1 MVLELF
7 LDLYSAPCRAI
18 YIFTRKNSIPFEM
31 HPVELAQGEHLK
43 PEFLKV
49 NPLGKV
55 PALRDGDF
63 LVAESPARRLQSGSG
78 CRPPPRPGQPG
89 CNRGRP
95 RLEGSPSPD
104 V

>member
-63 LVAESPARRLQSGSG
+63 LVAERSQSFVPQAS
-78 CRPPPRPGQPG
+78 
-89 CNRGRP
+89 
-95 RLEGSPSPD
+95 LL
-104 V
+104 